1 MCRSAAAEAR
11 GKSMIRTPLLPI
23 AAMVLAL
30 AGCKQ
35 EPAPAP
41 QPSES
46 AVAAEMEAPPPPV
59 GQDRKVK
66 EANARYE
73 FEFNYPAAADAIPA
87 LKGKLDADLADQ
99 RAKLVAESREAADEA
114 KKEGYPY
121 HPHSFSVDW
130 KVVTDLPG
138 WLSLSTIVATYEGG
152 AHPNYVFDAL
162 LWDKAAGGQIAAVD
176 LFTSK
181 AALSKAIGPAFCDAI
196 DSQRAEKRGERI
208 ERESGDMFTNCL
220 DPLDY
225 TLILGSA
232 GKVGFDRIG
241 VLVPPYEAGPYAEGS
256 YEVTLP
262 VTARI
267 IALVK
272 PEYRKFFVAGR

>member
-1 MCRSAAAEAR
+1 
-11 GKSMIRTPLLPI
+11 MIRTPLLPI
-23 AAMVLAL
+23 VAMAL
-30 AGCKQ
+30 VVTGCKK
-35 EPAPAP
+35 EAVPAP

-46 AVAAEMEAPPPPV
+46 VAAVESEAPPAPV

-66 EANARYE
+66 ESNARYE

-87 LKGKLDADLADQ
+87 LKGKFDADLAEQ
-99 RAKLVAESREAADEA
+99 RAKLVTESREAADEA
-114 KKEGYPY
+114 KTNGYPY
-121 HPHSFSVDW
+121 HPYSFSTDW

-138 WLSLSTIVATYEGG
+138 WLSLSTIVSTYEGG

-162 LWDKAAGGQIAAVD
+162 LWDKAANGQIAAVD

-181 AALSKAIGPAFCDAI
+181 AALAKAIGPAFCDAI
-196 DSQRAEKRGERI
+196 DSQRSEKRGERI

-262 VTARI
+262 VTAKV

-272 PEYRKFFVAGR
+272 PEYRKFFTAGR

>member
-1 MCRSAAAEAR
+1 
-11 GKSMIRTPLLPI
+11 MIRTPVLPI
-23 AAMVLAL
+23 AVAVLAL
-30 AGCKQ
+30 AGCKK
-35 EPAPAP
+35 EAPPAP

-46 AVAAEMEAPPPPV
+46 VAAAESEAPPAPV

-66 EANARYE
+66 ESTDRYE
-73 FEFNYPAAADAIPA
+73 FEFNYPAAADAIPQ
-87 LKGKLDADLADQ
+87 LKAKLDADLAEQ
-99 RAKLVAESREAADEA
+99 RARLVTESREAADDA
-114 KKEGYPY
+114 KKEGYPFN
-121 HPHSFSVDW
+121 PHSFSTDW

-138 WLSLSTIVATYEGG
+138 WLSLSTTVSTYEGG

-162 LWDKAAGGQIAAVD
+162 LWDKAANRQIEAAD

-181 AALSKAIGPAFCDAI
+181 AALSKVIGPAFCDAI

-225 TLILGSA
+225 TVILGSA

-262 VTARI
+262 ITAKL

-272 PEYRKFFVAGR
+272 PEYRKFFAAGR

>member
-1 MCRSAAAEAR
+1 
-11 GKSMIRTPLLPI
+11 MIRTPILPL
-23 AAMVLAL
+23 AVAVLAL
-30 AGCKQ
+30 AGCKK

-41 QPSES
+41 QPSAS
-46 AVAAEMEAPPPPV
+46 VAAVESEAPPAPV

-66 EANARYE
+66 ESDERYE
-73 FEFNYPAAADAIPA
+73 FEFNYPAAADVIPA
-87 LKGKLDADLADQ
+87 LKARFDADLAEH
-99 RAKLVAESREAADEA
+99 RSKLVTEAREAADDA
-114 KKEGYPY
+114 KKNGYPFN
-121 HPHSFSVDW
+121 PHSYSVDW

-138 WLSLSTIVATYEGG
+138 WLSLSTIVSTYEGG
-152 AHPNYVFDAL
+152 AHPNYVFDSL
-162 LWDKAAGGQIAAVD
+162 LWDKAANGPIAATD
-176 LFTSK
+176 LFISK
-181 AALSKAIGPAFCDAI
+181 AALSKAIGPVFCDAI
-196 DSQRAEKRGERI
+196 DSQRAEKRGERV

-225 TLILGSA
+225 TVILGSA

-262 VTARI
+262 VTAKI

-272 PEYRKFFVAGR
+272 PEYRRFFVAGR

>member
-1 MCRSAAAEAR
+1 
-11 GKSMIRTPLLPI
+11 MIRTPLLPI
-23 AAMVLAL
+23 AVAVLAL
-30 AGCKQ
+30 AGCKK
-35 EPAPAP
+35 EAAPAP

-46 AVAAEMEAPPPPV
+46 GAAVEAAPAPV
-59 GQDRKVK
+59 GQDRRVK
-66 EANARYE
+66 ESNDRYE
-73 FEFNYPAAADAIPA
+73 FEFNYPAAADAIPL
-87 LKGKLDADLADQ
+87 LKAKLDADLAEQ
-99 RAKLVAESREAADEA
+99 RARLVTESREAADDA
-114 KKEGYPY
+114 KSNGYPFN
-121 HPHSFSVDW
+121 PHSFSVDW

-138 WLSLSTIVATYEGG
+138 WLSLSTTVSTYEGG

-162 LWDKAAGGQIAAVD
+162 LWDKTANRQAEAVD

-241 VLVPPYEAGPYAEGS
+241 VLVPPYEAGPYAEGR

-262 VTARI
+262 VTARV

-272 PEYRKFFVAGR
+272 PEYRKFFIAGR

>member
-1 MCRSAAAEAR
+1 MMR
-11 GKSMIRTPLLPI
+11 MPLLPI
-23 AAMVLAL
+23 ALLVLAM
-30 AGCKQ
+30 AGCKK
-35 EPAPAP
+35 EPVPAP
-41 QPSES
+41 QPSQD
-46 AVAAEMEAPPPPV
+46 VAAVESEAPLAPV

-66 EANARYE
+66 ESNDRYE
-73 FEFNYPAAADAIPA
+73 FEFNYPAAADAIPQ
-87 LKGKLDADLADQ
+87 LKAKFDADLAEQ
-99 RAKLVAESREAADEA
+99 RAKLVTESREAADDA
-114 KKEGYPY
+114 KKNGYPFN
-121 HPHSFSVDW
+121 PHSFSIDW

-162 LWDKAAGGQIAAVD
+162 LWDKTANRQVAAIE

-208 ERESGDMFTNCL
+208 DRGSGDMFTECL

-225 TLILGSA
+225 TVILGSA

-262 VTARI
+262 VTAKI

-272 PEYRKFFVAGR
+272 PEYRRFFTAGR

>member
-1 MCRSAAAEAR
+1 
-11 GKSMIRTPLLPI
+11 MIRTPLLPI
-23 AAMVLAL
+23 AVAVLAL
-30 AGCKQ
+30 AGCKKEQ
-35 EPAPAP
+35 APAP

-46 AVAAEMEAPPPPV
+46 VAVVESEAPAPPV
-59 GQDRKVK
+59 GQDRKIK
-66 EANARYE
+66 ESNDRYE
-73 FEFNYPAAADAIPA
+73 FEFNYPAAADAIPQ
-87 LKGKLDADLADQ
+87 LKAKFDADLAEQ
-99 RAKLVAESREAADEA
+99 RAKLVTESREAADEA
-114 KKEGYPY
+114 KKDGFPY
-121 HPHSFSVDW
+121 HPHSFSTDW
-130 KVVTDLPG
+130 KVVTDLPN
-138 WLSLSTIVATYEGG
+138 WLSLSTIVSTYEGG

-162 LWDKAAGGQIAAVD
+162 LWDKAANGQIAAAD

-241 VLVPPYEAGPYAEGS
+241 ILVPPYEAGPYAEGS

-262 VTARI
+262 VTAKL

-272 PEYRKFFVAGR
+272 PEYRKFFIAGR

>member
-1 MCRSAAAEAR
+1 
-11 GKSMIRTPLLPI
+11 MIRNAILPI
-23 AAMVLAL
+23 ALLAL
-30 AGCKQ
+30 ALSGCGKKD
-35 EPAPAP
+35 PAPAP
-41 QPSES
+41 QPSDSVTTAES
-46 AVAAEMEAPPPPV
+46 EAPPAPV

-66 EANARYE
+66 ESNDHYE
-73 FEFNYPAAADAIPA
+73 FEFNYPAAADAIPP
-87 LKGKLDADLADQ
+87 LKAKLDADLAEQ
-99 RAKLVAESREAADEA
+99 RARLVTESREAADEA
-114 KKEGYPY
+114 KKEGYPFN
-121 HPHSFSVDW
+121 PHSYSVDW

-162 LWDKAAGGQIAAVD
+162 LWDKAANKRIAAVD

-181 AALSKAIGPAFCDAI
+181 AALSQAIGPAFCDAI

-208 ERESGDMFTNCL
+208 DRESGDMFTECL
-220 DPLDY
+220 NPLDY
-225 TLILGSA
+225 TVILGSA

-262 VTARI
+262 VTAKI
-267 IALVK
+267 LALVK
-272 PEYRKFFVAGR
+272 PEYRKVFAAGR